1 MKEIAPRDAAGVIR
15 DPALTSGPSQFAA
28 IQSMAPSLGMEV
40 SPINVRDASEIERAI
55 VALRVGS

>member
-15 DPALTSGPSQFAA
+15 DPALTSGPSKCAA

-40 SPINVRDASEIERAI
+40 SPINVRDASETP
-55 VALRVGS
+55 